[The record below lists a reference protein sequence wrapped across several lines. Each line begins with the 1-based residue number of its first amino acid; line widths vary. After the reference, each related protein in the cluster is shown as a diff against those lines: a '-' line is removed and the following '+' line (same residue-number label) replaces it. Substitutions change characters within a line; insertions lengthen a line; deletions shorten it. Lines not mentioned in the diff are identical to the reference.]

1 MSIHNMLDLT
11 GKVAVVTGASR
22 SIGSAVTKRLAE
34 AGAKTVVHYYDDFD
48 NADGVRKHI
57 RNQGGE
63 AILCKGDL
71 SGEDGASNLIDKACS
86 AFGSLDILINN
97 AGIYPNKPFLDLT
110 LGDWRAMYAANV
122 ETAFLCTK
130 LASDRMKAAG
140 GGAIVN
146 IGSLSALHPSDEHAH
161 YSSSKAAIV
170 SFTRAAAQELGVHGI
185 RVNAVSPGLISRPG
199 IEEQWPEG
207 VGRWQAKAPLK
218 RVGEPADIADACL
231 YLVSPL
237 SQWVSGHNL
246 VVDGGI
252 SAANIY

>member
-1 MSIHNMLDLT
+1 MSVHNMLDLT

-22 SIGSAVTKRLAE
+22 GIGAAVVTRLAA
-34 AGAKTVVHYYDDFD
+34 AGAKAVVHYYEDFD
-48 NADGVRKHI
+48 NADEVGKHI

-63 AILCKGDL
+63 AILCDGDL
-71 SGEDGASNLIDKACS
+71 SCDDGVSKLIDTTFN

-97 AGIYPNKPFLDLT
+97 AGIYPNKALLDLT
-110 LGDWRAMYAANV
+110 LDDWRAMYAANT

-130 LASDRMKAAG
+130 LAGERMKAAG

-161 YSSSKAAIV
+161 YSSSKAAV
-170 SFTRAAAQELGVHGI
+170 VTFTRAAAQELGVHGI

-218 RVGEPADIADACL
+218 RIGKPMDIADACL
-231 YLVSPL
+231 FLVSPL